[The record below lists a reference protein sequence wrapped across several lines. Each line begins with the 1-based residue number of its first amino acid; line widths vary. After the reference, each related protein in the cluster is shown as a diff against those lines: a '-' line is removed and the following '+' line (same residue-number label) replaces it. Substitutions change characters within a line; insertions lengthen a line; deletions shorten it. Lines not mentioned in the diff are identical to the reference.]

1 MKTPDA
7 RGFFFGF
14 AKKNLKREEAM
25 KKAWVVLTAAW
36 GLVAAGPV
44 LAHFGMLI
52 PSQATVSK
60 ADPKR
65 VDLQVS
71 FSHPFEMVG
80 MDMVKPKAFGV
91 LAGGSK
97 EDLLGTLKPATV
109 MGKAA
114 WSGQYPLKKPG
125 VYTFFME
132 PEPYWEPAEDAF
144 IVHCTKVVVPAFGDE
159 QGWDKEIGQKIEI
172 VPLTRPFGLYAG
184 NVFQG
189 IVKLDGKSMP
199 YAEVEIEF
207 YNKDNQAEAP
217 NEYMV
222 TQVVKADRNGVFT
235 YAAPQPGW
243 WGFAALTTADYKLK
257 KDGRDKAVE
266 IGGVIWVYFQ
276 EWGVK
281 K

>member
-1 MKTPDA
+1 METPEA
-7 RGFFFGF
+7 RGFFIF
-14 AKKNLKREEAM
+14 KNREETM
-25 KKAWVVLTAAW
+25 KKCLALPVAVL
-36 GLVAAGPV
+36 VFMVSGPV

-52 PSQATVSK
+52 PSKATVSK
-60 ADPKR
+60 ADPKT

-80 MDMVKPKAFGV
+80 MDMAKPKAFGV

-97 EDLLGTLKPATV
+97 EDLLGTLKPAQV

-114 WSGQYPLKKPG
+114 WSSQYALKKPG
-125 VYTFFME
+125 VYAFYVE
-132 PEPYWEPAEDAF
+132 PEPYWEPAEDSF
-144 IVHCTKVVVPAFGDE
+144 ISHYTKVVVPAFGE
-159 QGWDKEIGQKIEI
+159 EEGWDKEVGQKIEI

-189 IVKLDGKSMP
+189 TVKVDGKPSS

-207 YNKDNQAEAP
+207 YNKDGKAEAP
-217 NEYMV
+217 TEYMV
-222 TQVVKADRNGVFT
+222 TQSVKADRNGVFT
-235 YAAPQPGW
+235 YAVPKAGW
-243 WGFAALTTADYKLK
+243 WGFAALTTADFKLK
-257 KDGRDKAVE
+257 KDGKEKAVE

-276 EWGVK
+276 DWQMK